1 MTRSIKNSAMDAIRN
16 RCTHSLTQVTHSV
29 THSIAYYLACRLF
42 SPIASSVVAGGVL
55 LKSIAAN
62 AADESP
68 ESLEEVTNKVY
79 FDIAVND
86 KPLGRIVI
94 GLFGKTVPLTAS
106 NFLALST
113 GSNKKHLSYKGSK
126 FHRIIPSFMCQ
137 GGDITFG
144 NGIGGESIYGG
155 NFKDEN
161 FLIKH
166 SAPGYISMAN
176 RGKDTNSSQF
186 FITTVKTYWLD
197 GRHVVFGKVL
207 DGYDVVQKMESLG
220 SDKGVPQGDVR
231 IKDCGE
237 LV

>member
-1 MTRSIKNSAMDAIRN
+1 
-16 RCTHSLTQVTHSV
+16 L
-29 THSIAYYLACRLF
+29 
-42 SPIASSVVAGGVL
+42 SSVVAGSAL
-55 LKSIAAN
+55 FKSIAVN
-62 AADESP
+62 AAEESP

-94 GLFGKTVPLTAS
+94 GLFGKTVPLTAN

-113 GSNKKHLSYKGSK
+113 GSNKKRLSYKGSK
-126 FHRIIPSFMCQ
+126 FHRIIPNFMCQ

-144 NGIGGESIYGG
+144 NGIGGESIYGS

-207 DGYDVVQKMESLG
+207 DGNIPSFAFSCFSHYFLFYYFF
-220 SDKGVPQGDVR
+220 R
-231 IKDCGE
+231 
-237 LV
+237 L